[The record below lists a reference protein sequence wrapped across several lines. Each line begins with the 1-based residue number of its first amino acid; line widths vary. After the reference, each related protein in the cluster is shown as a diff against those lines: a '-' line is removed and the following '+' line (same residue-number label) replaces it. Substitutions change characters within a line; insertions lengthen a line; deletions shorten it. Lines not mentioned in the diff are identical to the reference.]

1 MPSET
6 IRDGSWYAL
15 NIRQKAFQMLFKR
28 PTTLHWTKQPNWRE
42 LLNSVINHFSI
53 NDHSFFMRKNSN
65 DFIDGLLF
73 YRWTNQEATEST
85 KGSWWTAQTSTGDA
99 ICPLWCRCWG
109 PREHLC
115 VPRVWGHP
123 QRAGVQDT
131 AAPSSP
137 GGSSVD
143 HLSAPLSPTSSP
155 SFPGPGPLL

>member
-1 MPSET
+1 MRVTYWKWYWHTHATQVMHPPVVSVSNVRIHPSLGTKALCSENCKKLAGRPWAKAILCSFQPSILTNWVISPSQMPSET

-73 YRWTNQEATEST
+73 YR
-85 KGSWWTAQTSTGDA
+85 
-99 ICPLWCRCWG
+99 
-109 PREHLC
+109 
-115 VPRVWGHP
+115 
-123 QRAGVQDT
+123 
-131 AAPSSP
+131 
-137 GGSSVD
+137 
-143 HLSAPLSPTSSP
+143 
-155 SFPGPGPLL
+155 